1 MLSAGSQIGPYEIV
15 CHLGSGGMGGGAAY
29 QAGISFSADG
39 RSLATSVV
47 GSPSDLWLLDGY
59 PRPQPWWQ
67 FWK

>member
-1 MLSAGSQIGPYEIV
+1 
-15 CHLGSGGMGGGAAY
+15 
-29 QAGISFSADG
+29 
-39 RSLATSVV
+39 VV